1 MIGSPVLRR
10 LFGDKAEIPLDQV
23 HNQLLTGWGRTSPT
37 RAGVLRPSS
46 DEIISKLLTGQ
57 TERGVIARGLGR
69 SYGDPAQNAGGTVID
84 MTSLAG
90 VHDFDLVRAT
100 ITVDAGISLADLA
113 DRIIPF
119 GFFLP
124 VTPGTQF
131 VTVGGAIA
139 CDVHG
144 KSHHAD
150 GSFAEHVLAMTL
162 LTPTGELLDLTP
174 DGTPE
179 YFWATAGGVG
189 LTGVI
194 LTATLRLPR
203 IETAVFV
210 VDTDRTKNLDEVMR
224 LQSEEDDRYR
234 YSVAWVDC
242 IATGEHL
249 GRSVLTRGNHAL
261 VSDLSDAGDAQ
272 LNRKTPPGLPTP
284 PWAPSGLIRPATLK
298 LLNEAWYRKSPARER
313 QAIQSVD
320 AFFYPL
326 DMLQGWNRMYGATG
340 FIQYQFVVPFDRHDV
355 VKTIIEELATGG
367 WPTSLAVL
375 KRMGDGHGYMS
386 FAIPGWTL
394 AVDFPAGTS
403 GLAEVLERF
412 DRLVVKA
419 GGRVYLAKDSRMRP
433 EMIPAMYP
441 ALDRWREV
449 LAILDPEQRMQSDM
463 ARRLRLRDVE

>member
-1 MIGSPVLRR
+1 MLRR
-10 LFGDKAEIPLDQV
+10 LIGDKTELPLDQV
-23 HNQLLTGWGRTSPT
+23 QDQLLTGWGRTAPT
-37 RAGVLRPSS
+37 RAGVIRPSN
-46 DEIISKLLTGQ
+46 DEIISTSLTGKSG
-57 TERGVIARGLGR
+57 RGVIARGLGR

-84 MTSLAG
+84 MTSLTG
-90 VHDFDLVRAT
+90 VHEFDIANAT
-100 ITVDAGISLADLA
+100 ITVDAGVSLANLA

-162 LTPTGELLDLTP
+162 LTPTGDLLHLTP
-174 DGTPE
+174 DETPE
-179 YFWATAGGVG
+179 YFWATAGGMG

-242 IATGEHL
+242 IATGANL

-261 VSDLSDAGDAQ
+261 ISDLPDPNKAS

-298 LLNEAWYRKSPARER
+298 LLNEAWYRKSPAQER
-313 QAIQSVD
+313 RAIQTID

-326 DMLQGWNRMYGATG
+326 DMLDRWNRMYGSAG
-340 FIQYQFVVPFDRHDV
+340 FIQYQFVVPFERDDV
-355 VKTIIEELATGG
+355 VRTVVETLATEG

-375 KRMGDGHGYMS
+375 KRMGDSHGYMS
-386 FAIPGWTL
+386 FALPGWTL

-403 GLAEVLERF
+403 GLAALLERF
-412 DRLVVKA
+412 DRLVLEA
-419 GGRVYLAKDSRMRP
+419 GGKVYLAKDSRLRP
-433 EMIPAMYP
+433 ESIPAMYP
-441 ALDRWREV
+441 LLDRWREV
-449 LAILDPEQRMQSDM
+449 LATVDPEQRMQSDM

>member
-1 MIGSPVLRR
+1 MLRR
-10 LFGDKAEIPLDQV
+10 LLGDKSDYPLDELQDE
-23 HNQLLTGWGRTSPT
+23 LLTGWGRTAPT
-37 RAGVLRPSS
+37 RASVIRPSN
-46 DEIISKLLTGQ
+46 DEIISSLLTG
-57 TERGVIARGLGR
+57 TSDRGVIARGLGR
-69 SYGDPAQNAGGTVID
+69 SYGDPAQNAGGTVIV

-90 VHDFDLVRAT
+90 IHDFDINNAT
-100 ITVDAGISLADLA
+100 ITVDAGISLATLA

-150 GSFAEHVLAMTL
+150 GSFGEHVLAMTL
-162 LTPTGELLDLTP
+162 LTPAGDLLHLTP
-174 DGTPE
+174 CETPE
-179 YFWATAGGVG
+179 YFWATAGGMG

-210 VDTDRTKNLDEVMR
+210 VDTDRTQNLEEVMR

-242 IATGEHL
+242 IATGANL

-261 VSDLSDAGDAQ
+261 LSDLTDPNQAD

-284 PWAPSGLIRPATLK
+284 PWAPSGLIRPATIRV
-298 LLNEAWYRKSPARER
+298 LNEAWYRKSPAYER
-313 QAIQSVD
+313 RAIQTVD

-326 DMLQGWNRMYGATG
+326 DMFDRWNRMYGSTG
-340 FIQYQFVVPFDRHDV
+340 FIQYQFVVPFERGDIVQTVIETLANDR
-355 VKTIIEELATGG
+355 
-367 WPTSLAVL
+367 WPTSVAVL

-386 FAIPGWTL
+386 FALPGWTL
-394 AVDFPAGTS
+394 AVDLPAGAP
-403 GLAEVLERF
+403 GLAALLERF
-412 DRLVVKA
+412 DRLVLDA
-419 GGRVYLAKDSRMRP
+419 GGRVYLAKDSRLRP
-433 EMIPAMYP
+433 EAIPAMYP

-449 LAILDPEQRMQSDM
+449 LATLDPEQRMQSDM
-463 ARRLRLRDVE
+463 ARRLRLRNVE